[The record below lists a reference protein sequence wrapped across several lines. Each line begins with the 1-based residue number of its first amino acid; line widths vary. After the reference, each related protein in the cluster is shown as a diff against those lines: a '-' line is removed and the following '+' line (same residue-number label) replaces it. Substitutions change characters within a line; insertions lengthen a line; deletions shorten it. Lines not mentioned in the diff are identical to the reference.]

1 LPYLRIAAADDDR
14 GVRLDSFLV
23 ARAGLTR
30 TRAQHLIA
38 QGAVRVDGVVRPKN
52 HRLRPGEV
60 VEAEIPDPQAEE
72 PAPQELPLRLIYQDD
87 DIAVI
92 SKPAGMVV
100 HPSAGH
106 PDGTLVN
113 ALLRALGGLSGMG
126 GVLRPGIVHRLD
138 RDTSG
143 LMVVAR
149 NDRAHLALQEMVK
162 DRRLRRSYLAL
173 VHGVPASRQGTVEA
187 PVGRDLRNRKKMA
200 VTSFGGRPSIT
211 HFQVVEEWGRA
222 CLLHLDLVTGRT
234 HQIRVHLSYIGH
246 PVAGDRVY
254 GKVGVLERDL
264 GLERQFLHA
273 YRMAFPHPVTHDEL
287 SFEDPLPPDLSE
299 ALRILRGGG
308 TA

>member
-1 LPYLRIAAADDDR
+1 MQPLRLAVLEDDR

-38 QGAVRVDGVVRPKN
+38 QGAVRVSGATRPKN
-52 HRLRPGEV
+52 HRLHPGEV
-60 VEAEIPDPQAEE
+60 VEVEIPPPRETE
-72 PAPQELPLRLIYQDD
+72 PVAQELPLSFLYQDEHL
-87 DIAVI
+87 AVI

-113 ALLRALGGLSGMG
+113 ALLGAVGDLSGVG
-126 GVLRPGIVHRLD
+126 GVMRPGIVHRLD

-143 LMVVAR
+143 LLVVAKH
-149 NDRAHLALQEMVK
+149 DRAHLALQEMVK
-162 DRRLRRSYLAL
+162 DRRLHRSYLTL

-187 PVGRDLRNRKKMA
+187 PVGRDPRDRKRMA
-200 VTSFGGRPSIT
+200 VTSFGGRPSLT
-211 HFQVVEEWGRA
+211 HFQVLEEWDRA
-222 CLLHLDLVTGRT
+222 CLLHVELVTGRT

-254 GKVGVLERDL
+254 GKVGELEREL

-273 YRMAFPHPVTHDEL
+273 YRMAFPHPVTGKEL
-287 SFEDPLPPDLSE
+287 SFEDPLPPDLSR
-299 ALRILRGGG
+299 ALLRLRGGM
-308 TA
+308 A